1 MTQNWLSFANPS
13 LESRIG
19 MIPTGPRSPIGETL
33 DEGKG
38 VEYRA
43 LPCKTA
49 IGKCSNPAMPFEH
62 TVNPYR
68 GCEFACRY
76 CYARYTHEFLDLK
89 DPLAFERLIYAKT
102 GAPDAAAR
110 DLARHD
116 FTGEPI
122 AIGTATDPYQPAERK
137 FLVTRGILEKIA
149 LRRGLDVSITTKS
162 TLVLRDLD
170 VIRKIS
176 ERSRITVNVSLITLD
191 SALARKLEPR
201 APSPD
206 LRLKTL
212 ARLREAGVEAGLFAM
227 PILPGL
233 TDAPGALRALVRRA
247 KEANA
252 LWVKGGALFL
262 PSAARQVFYPFLEK
276 EFPGLLRRYRIVF
289 DRALR
294 NSDDYRAR
302 LRGFIDDLCRAEG
315 VPVDRRPYGA
325 RGGGEAIS
333 VQREFSLGVAAAPA
347 VAG

>member
-1 MTQNWLSFANPS
+1 MTTQVALPFQGLS
-13 LESRIG
+13 
-19 MIPTGPRSPIGETL
+19 TPIEPAAGREARLGETL
-33 DEGKG
+33 EEGKG

-76 CYARYTHEFLDLK
+76 CYARYTHEFLDLR
-89 DPLAFERLIYAKT
+89 DPLAFERQIYAKT
-102 GAPDAAAR
+102 NAPEATAR

-116 FTGEPI
+116 FRGEPI

-137 FLVTRGILEKIA
+137 FRVTRGILEKIA

-162 TLVLRDLD
+162 ALVLRDLD
-170 VIRKIS
+170 LLKRIG
-176 ERSRITVNVSLITLD
+176 ERSRIAVNVSLITLD
-191 SALARKLEPR
+191 AALARRLEPR

-206 LRLKTL
+206 LRLRTL
-212 ARLREAGVEAGLFAM
+212 AKLREAGIEAGLFAM

-247 KEANA
+247 KEADA

-262 PSAARQVFYPFLEK
+262 PSAARRVFYPFLEK
-276 EFPGLLRRYRIVF
+276 EFPGLLRRYRAVF

-294 NSDDYRAR
+294 NTDDYRAR
-302 LRGFIDDLCRAEG
+302 LRGFIGDLCLAEG
-315 VPVDRRPYGA
+315 VPVDRRPYGG
-325 RGGGEAIS
+325 RGAEAVP
-333 VQREFSLGVAAAPA
+333 VQREFGFGAAA
-347 VAG
+347 AG